1 VNKEVRR
8 LALDGSRVVAEEPL
22 FAELGER
29 IRNVKAGP
37 DGALYLI
44 TDGPQGRIVRVVPK

>member
-8 LALDGSRVVAEEPL
+8 LTLDGSRVVAEEPL